1 MPLNIITMQ
10 ILGNRVLV
18 RKLVEEVK
26 EGFQTVD
33 VNDPFLNKGVVE
45 AVGDKIN
52 YHPTSYTTGESKL
65 LGATILFAKYSP
77 DTHDFEDKK
86 IVSVDDILAIL

>member
-1 MPLNIITMQ
+1 MQ

-18 RKLVEEVK
+18 RKCDEEKK

-33 VNDPFLNKGVVE
+33 VNDPFLNKGIIE
-45 AVGDKIN
+45 EISFGCAWDRENIGK
-52 YHPTSYTTGESKL
+52 
-65 LGATILFAKYSP
+65 TILFAKYSP
-77 DTHDFEDKK
+77 DTHDYEDKK

>member
-1 MPLNIITMQ
+1 MQ

-18 RKLVEEVK
+18 RKCEEVKK

-33 VNDPFLNKGVVE
+33 VQDPFLNKGVVE
-45 AVGDKIN
+45 QVGTQGI
-52 YHPTSYTTGESKL
+52 YSSSMTTNLVSPL
-65 LGATILFAKYSP
+65 LGQTMLFAKYSP
-77 DTHDFEDKK
+77 DTHDYEEKK

>member
-1 MPLNIITMQ
+1 MQ

-18 RKLVEEVK
+18 RKLVEETK

-33 VNDPFLNKGVVE
+33 VSDPFLNKGVVE
-45 AVGDKIN
+45 AVGSVMYGFTVNTNTAVDSLVGK
-52 YHPTSYTTGESKL
+52 
-65 LGATILFAKYSP
+65 TILFAKYSP
-77 DTHDFEDKK
+77 DTHDYEDKK

>member
-1 MPLNIITMQ
+1 MQ

-18 RKLVEEVK
+18 RKLVEETK

-45 AVGDKIN
+45 QVGDQ
-52 YHPTSYTTGESKL
+52 TGMHFSSSTATLESPL
-65 LGATILFAKYSP
+65 LGKTILFAKYSP

>member
-1 MPLNIITMQ
+1 MQ

-18 RKLVEEVK
+18 RKLVEETK
-26 EGFQTVD
+26 EGFQLVD

-45 AVGDKIN
+45 QVGN
-52 YHPTSYTTGESKL
+52 SYPNSSTTPSDSLVGK
-65 LGATILFAKYSP
+65 TILFAKYSP
-77 DTHDFEDKK
+77 DTHEYEDKK

>member
-1 MPLNIITMQ
+1 MQ

-18 RKLVEEVK
+18 RKLVEETK

-45 AVGDKIN
+45 DAA
-52 YHPTSYTTGESKL
+52 TGSQFMIGK
-65 LGATILFAKYSP
+65 TILFAKYSP
-77 DTHDFEDKK
+77 DTHDYEDKK

>member
-1 MPLNIITMQ
+1 MPHNINNMQ

-18 RKLVEEVK
+18 RKLVEETK

-45 AVGDKIN
+45 QMSDLVDG
-52 YHPTSYTTGESKL
+52 YSSKEL
-65 LGATILFAKYSP
+65 IGKTILFAKYSP
-77 DTHDFEDKK
+77 DTHDYEDKK

>member
-1 MPLNIITMQ
+1 MQ

-18 RKLVEEVK
+18 RKLVEETK

-45 AVGDKIN
+45 QVGNKITYTSTN
-52 YHPTSYTTGESKL
+52 YVTDESSLIGK
-65 LGATILFAKYSP
+65 TILFAKYSP
-77 DTHDFEDKK
+77 DTHDYEDKK